1 TLWNTYNVIQ
11 ENLLKGGQRGRAT
24 TGRRMTTRPV
34 TGIQQDV
41 KLNRALWSLA
51 EKMAD
56 LKAA

>member
-1 TLWNTYNVIQ
+1 
-11 ENLLKGGQRGRAT
+11 
-24 TGRRMTTRPV
+24 MTTRPV